1 MNTKLA
7 VLLTLSLIFSFGSGA
22 VNFETLAVSADASY
36 NFTDVIAVDAKL
48 GYHYAFDKD
57 AAQSGIYIDVLGNYK
72 NYVKAGLGTNLHLV
86 DGKVKADFGV
96 VGGLHVPFSSTNA
109 KLKLFSADL
118 GVRYDFVNM
127 TKAPA
132 FSFEIGASADV
143 YNIIT
148 NLLDQH

>member
-1 MNTKLA
+1 MKTNLA

-36 NFTDVIAVDAKL
+36 NFTETIAVDAKL

-96 VGGLHVPFSSTNA
+96 VGGLHVPFSSTTGQ
-109 KLKLFSADL
+109 LLSCFSADL

-143 YNIIT
+143 IKLATIKR
-148 NLLDQH
+148 